1 MATKLKDQ
9 PTPGKLQ
16 TQHTPGILEA
26 GLDEAG
32 RGCLAGPVVAAAV
45 ILPQGFTHPIL
56 NDSKQLTHAQR
67 MQLREVIWEQAI
79 DWAIG
84 IFSHEQIDRHN
95 ILRASHLA
103 MHQAVDALHIRPE
116 ALLVD
121 GNLFTL
127 HAIPHTCMVD
137 GDARF
142 LNIAAASILAKTYRD
157 EIMEMLHEE
166 HPQYLWRQNK
176 GYPTDAHREAVFKHG
191 MSPYHRRS
199 FKTSWQL
206 ELEL

>member
-1 MATKLKDQ
+1 MA
-9 PTPGKLQ
+9 LQ
-16 TQHTPGILEA
+16 NQHTPGILEA

-45 ILPQGFTHPIL
+45 ILPEDFAHPVL
-56 NDSKQLTHAQR
+56 NDSKQLSHAQR
-67 MQLREVIWEQAI
+67 MMLREVILQEAI

-84 IFSHEQIDRHN
+84 IYSHKQIDQVN

-103 MHQAVDALHIRPE
+103 MHQAVDSLSVVPE

-121 GNLFTL
+121 GNRFLQ
-127 HAIPHTCMVD
+127 HRIPHTCMVK
-137 GDARF
+137 GDSRF

-157 EIMEMLHEE
+157 DIMDMLHEE
-166 HPQYLWRQNK
+166 HPEYNWRQNK
-176 GYPTDAHREAVFKHG
+176 GYPTEEHRQAVFDHG

-199 FKTSWQL
+199 FKISYQL
-206 ELEL
+206 QLF